1 MKKIKLNF
9 KNIFNFLIASI
20 LVFGFVGCEID
31 SFAEDD
37 QHSFGDITAPTNVQI
52 TATISGQDG
61 DNPNGDGSG
70 DVTFS
75 GSADNA
81 ITYKF
86 VYNGEETMSSE
97 GTVSY
102 TFPKLGLNTYTVTL
116 IAIGTGG
123 TTSSTAVTVE
133 VLVTYTPPAE
143 LVAQLTTGVWRV
155 AAEEG
160 GHMGVGPNEAAN
172 SDWWTADP
180 FTKASS
186 GLYDDR
192 YTFHADGTFTF
203 SAGADSELFGK
214 VIPLERDFGGDRGQ
228 VSVANNEHE
237 NYPVTQEDV
246 DKISGTWYISAPGGV
261 ETLNFTGLGHVGFYI
276 GSHSFE
282 ILDRSNSQEIRL
294 KNYFVEEN
302 NAWWWKIT
310 NKD

>member
-1 MKKIKLNF
+1 MKKFNTLF
-9 KNIFNFLIASI
+9 KILIASI
-20 LVFGFVGCEID
+20 ALFAFVSCEID

-37 QHSFGDITAPTNVQI
+37 QYSFGDISAPTNVQV
-52 TATISGQDG
+52 TASIVGQSS

-70 DVTFS
+70 EVTFS

-86 VYNGEETMSSE
+86 VYNGIETLSSDGNME
-97 GTVSY
+97 L
-102 TFPKLGLNTYTVTL
+102 TFSKLGLHNYTVT
-116 IAIGTGG
+116 IVAVGKGG
-123 TTSSTAVTVE
+123 TTSSQAITVQ

-143 LVAQLTTGVWRV
+143 LIAQLTTGTWRI
-155 AAEEG
+155 AAEEYE
-160 GHMGVGPNEAAN
+160 HMGVGPNEAP
-172 SDWWTADP
+172 DPWWWQAP
-180 FTKASS
+180 AYAKASS

-192 YTFHADGTFTF
+192 YTFNSDGTFTF

-228 VSVANNEHE
+228 TSLANNEHE
-237 NYPVTQEDV
+237 NYPVTQDDV

-276 GSHSFE
+276 GSHSLE
-282 ILDRSNSQEIRL
+282 ILDRSKSHEIRL
-294 KNYFVEEN
+294 KNYFADEN